1 MREDDGVSCLDVDR
15 LENEYVLGMEGGFY
29 TSRGP
34 VFGIIYDALVKA
46 RSRRSI
52 LEIKIVATV
61 WSILTREPA

>member
-15 LENEYVLGMEGGFY
+15 LENEYVLGMKGGFY

-34 VFGIIYDALVKA
+34 VFGIIYDALAKA

-61 WSILTREPA
+61 WSILT